1 MKSFCIVLFIT
12 IFFTGLAQAEQ
23 SAERKPN
30 IIFIL
35 ADDLGYGELG
45 CYGQTKIKTP
55 RIDKMASEGMKFTQF
70 YSGQTVC
77 GPSRCSLLTGMHQG
91 HAQVRENSPHLMT
104 QIKAMVKDDFE
115 GQWPLRADTFTVG
128 HLLQEQGY
136 KTACVGKWGLG
147 HPQNSGAPNKQ
158 GFDFYYGYVC
168 QRQAHNFYPRYLYK
182 NDKKEYLEGN
192 DRGLTGKS
200 YSADMMDVECLNFI
214 RENKDQPFFLY
225 YANPIPHLA
234 LQVPDENLQEYKEMW
249 PGEKPYSGK
258 RGYLPHKNP
267 RAAYA
272 AMVSHMDTSVGK
284 ILDLLKELKID
295 DNTMVV
301 FTSDN
306 GPTYLGGYD
315 REFFNGSGKL
325 RGYKGN
331 LYEGGIRVPMVVRW
345 PGKIKAGTVNDHVGA
360 FWDFM
365 ATAADMSGAATPVT
379 DGISFL
385 PTLLGEEQESHKSL
399 YWEFFGYGGWQVVRQ
414 GDWKAVRKNLH
425 KGNKKIELYN
435 LKSDLAEV
443 HDVASEFPEIIAKM
457 RKIMK
462 K

>member
-1 MKSFCIVLFIT
+1 
-12 IFFTGLAQAEQ
+12 
-23 SAERKPN
+23 
-30 IIFIL
+30 
-35 ADDLGYGELG
+35 
-45 CYGQTKIKTP
+45 
-55 RIDKMASEGMKFTQF
+55 MASEGMRFTQF

-91 HAQVRENSPHLMT
+91 HAQVRDNSPHLMK
-104 QIKAMVKDDFE
+104 QIKTMVKDDFE

-128 HLLQEQGY
+128 HLLQKQGY

-158 GFDFYYGYVC
+158 GFDFYYGYIC

-200 YSADMMDVECLNFI
+200 YSTDMMDVECLNFI

-234 LQVPDENLQEYKEMW
+234 LQIPDENLQAYKEMW
-249 PGEKPYSGK
+249 PREKAYNGK
-258 RGYLPHKNP
+258 RGYLPHENP

-315 REFFNGSGKL
+315 REFFNGAGKL

-345 PGKIKAGTVNDHVGA
+345 PGEIKAGTVNDHVGA

-365 ATAADMSGAATPVT
+365 ATAADMSGAATPAT

-385 PTLLGEEQESHKSL
+385 PTLLGKEQKSHKSL

-414 GDWKAVRKNLH
+414 GDWKAVRKGLH
-425 KGNKKIELYN
+425 KGKKKIELYN
-435 LKSDLAEV
+435 LKNDLSEA
-443 HDVASEFPEIIAKM
+443 HDVADEFPEIIAEM

-462 K
+462 KEHVPNPYFPIRALGDTEKKF